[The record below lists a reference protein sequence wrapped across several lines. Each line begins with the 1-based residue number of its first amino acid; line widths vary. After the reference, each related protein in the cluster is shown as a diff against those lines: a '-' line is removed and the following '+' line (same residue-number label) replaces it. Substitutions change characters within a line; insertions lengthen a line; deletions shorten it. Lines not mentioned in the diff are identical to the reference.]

1 MKKEMYEKLS
11 VMSISVFGLAVAL
24 AWNNVIQ
31 TVFAKYYQQGQ
42 GISSMI
48 FYAVSITGIA
58 IFVTAYL
65 AKTAKKVQKQG
76 KKQSKVEKELFR
88 SLNQL

>member
-31 TVFAKYYQQGQ
+31 TVFTKYYQQGQ
-42 GISSMI
+42 GITGMI
-48 FYAVSITGIA
+48 FYAIAITGIA

-65 AKTAKKVQKQG
+65 AKTAKKVQKQN
-76 KKQSKVEKELFR
+76 KKQGKHERELFR
-88 SLNQL
+88 ALNQL